1 MLACDPGWVNHAG
14 RSAAWCFSLFFSDL
28 REDVVDEALQP
39 HGTLVELAVGFRL
52 GGAGAE
58 VLVGDV
64 ECDQNGEAERVAGR
78 RTVGGHVHLALNVGG
93 QLGDVTLVQGAAD
106 WIPLARDLDCD
117 HAGHCNPSIW
127 QVLDAF
133 ELLEHAGDTRP
144 DLVAL
149 VAQHDELAGGVVGVG
164 RLDAELL

>member
-14 RSAAWCFSLFFSDL
+14 RAAACVLSLFFSDL
-28 REDVVDEALQP
+28 REDVVDELLQP
-39 HGTLVELAVGFRL
+39 HGSLVELAVGFRL
-52 GGAGAE
+52 GAAGTE

-64 ECDQNGEAERVAGR
+64 ECDQDGEAKRVTGG
-78 RTVGGHVHLALNVGG
+78 RTVGGHVHLALDVGR
-93 QLGDVTLVQGAAD
+93 QLGDVALVQGAAD
-106 WIPLARDLDCD
+106 WVPLARDLDCD
-117 HAGHCNPSIW
+117 HAGHCDPSIW
-127 QVLDAF
+127 QVLDTF

-149 VAQHDELAGGVVGVG
+149 VAQHDELAAGVVGVG